1 MLRRTLATLLFAAL
15 VLLALAVPALAGE
28 NGEGLVGE
36 TSDKMVTFFS
46 LGMVAFFPILI
57 SILSFF
63 EAKLEKRQ
71 EDRKAAQLTQR
82 AGW

>member
-1 MLRRTLATLLFAAL
+1 MLRRTLATVPIAAF
-15 VLLALAVPALAGE
+15 VLLALAAPALAGG

-36 TSDKMVTFFS
+36 TSDKMITFFS
-46 LGMVAFFPILI
+46 LGVVAFFPILI
-57 SILSFF
+57 SVLSFI

-71 EDRKAAQLTQR
+71 EERKAAQLTQR